1 MKSLTRNIWRF
12 SHYDVFFALTI
23 LLLCLGVIY
32 YAFIVGESFLWED
45 LLFYSYPSASYFSDA
60 LHSGRFPLWISGMR
74 NGLPFYTNLNLTAFY
89 PPLWLLA
96 MIAPGGNVS
105 VVAYQVY
112 LVLQLVVGGLLAYW
126 FLRDLRLQV
135 GAAVVGMIVFVFSS
149 FMSLHIIHANVIT
162 AFLWL
167 PLQFLFV
174 NRIVG
179 RPFKAGHYLGL
190 MGATLMSFLAGFP
203 QVVMYNSYLVG
214 TYWLFL
220 YFLRQNE
227 EPKSSVIQ
235 KVRGVL
241 FEGVKIG
248 FVFLCVILAGA
259 AQFFPVAE
267 NWMLSARQ
275 KYAYLEIANDS
286 LPWYYLI
293 HGLVPN
299 FFGVSNGAGSGIP
312 FWGVDKESYGY
323 SIWHAGAWQYWEFGF
338 YAGQIALI
346 AAVVVAFNFRRL
358 WSSQRE
364 KLFFFLALFPVLV
377 LMTGRYGFLFS
388 AFYHWVPGFSLFRAP
403 ARIGCLLD
411 FCLAVNVAFIVNVV
425 MEKKEELNL
434 RRPLFVLMI
443 FYGLFIVWILVFGAS
458 CFPEL
463 KNAALWGYS
472 VRQSLQSVLFFGLL
486 VVVFWFMAR
495 AKSMRGGLIGVGL
508 LAALTFGDLYLAFQ
522 HFHGGKGNPDEY
534 YADRNGLIG
543 QMTKMKEQNG
553 LFRFAQLRDGKLSEE
568 VIFPRN
574 TGYLHSDYEAWEG
587 YILFDLKDWSAFNA
601 ITNERIRLD
610 IQNVGVIANLD
621 SRTRQVGLMRYTNSL
636 PRAKFYHDVRAYA
649 DAKGL
654 YEDLGAGRLD
664 YYRTLGVL
672 REECVKYGVST
683 AAPPAGAEAKIH
695 FTPINSDQYQI
706 SYQTTAPGVIF
717 ISESFYPGWEANAG
731 QYPIIHAFGAFKGI
745 VIPEAGSGVI
755 TVKFSPRVLW
765 IGLTISLTTLSVL
778 LGAWLWMVIRA
789 RKKTR

>member
-1 MKSLTRNIWRF
+1 MD
-12 SHYDVFFALTI
+12 SHKLAGWQRVWVAALV
-23 LLLCLGVIY
+23 LALAMAVY
-32 YAFIVGESFLWED
+32 YWQFIIGKTFLWED

-74 NGLPFYTNLNLTAFY
+74 DGLPFYTNLNLTAFY

-96 MIAPGGNVS
+96 MIAPGGHVS
-105 VVAYQVY
+105 VVAYQIY
-112 LVLQLVVGGLLAYW
+112 LVLQLVGGGLFAYW
-126 FLRDLRLQV
+126 YLRDLRLHF
-135 GAAVVGMIVFVFSS
+135 GAAIVGMIVFVFSA
-149 FMSLHIIHANVIT
+149 FMSLHIVHANVIT

-179 RPFKAGHYLGL
+179 RPFKAGYYLGL
-190 MGATLMSFLAGFP
+190 IGATLMSFLAGFP

-214 TYWLFL
+214 GYWLFL
-220 YFLRQNE
+220 HFQRQNGG
-227 EPKSSVIQ
+227 SQLSVTL

-241 FEGVKIG
+241 FEGAKVSV
-248 FVFLCVILAGA
+248 VFLFVILAGA

-275 KYAYLEIANDS
+275 KYTYLEIANDS

-299 FFGVSNGAGSGIP
+299 FFGVSSGTPGGVP

-323 SIWHAGAWQYWEFGF
+323 SIWHSGAWEYWEFVF

-346 AAVVVAFNFRRL
+346 AVAVVAFNFRRL
-358 WSSQRE
+358 WSSHRE
-364 KLFFFLALFPVLV
+364 KMFFFLALLPVLI
-377 LMTGRYGFLFS
+377 LMTGRYGFLFPL
-388 AFYHWVPGFSLFRAP
+388 FYHWVPGFAMFRVP
-403 ARIGCLLD
+403 ARMGCLFD
-411 FCLAVNVAFIVNVV
+411 FCLAVNVAFIVNAVL
-425 MEKKEELNL
+425 EKNEALNL
-434 RRPLFVLMI
+434 RRPII
-443 FYGLFIVWILVFGAS
+443 FLGILYGLFIFWILVFGS
-458 CFPEL
+458 SIFPEL
-463 KNAALWGYS
+463 KNPALWGYS
-472 VRQSLQSVLFFGLL
+472 VRQSCQSVLLFGLL
-486 VVVFWFMAR
+486 AAVLWFLAR
-495 AKSMRGGLIGVGL
+495 AKSMRWGILWVGL
-508 LAALTFGDLYLAFQ
+508 LAVLTFGDLYLAFQ
-522 HFHGGKGNPDEY
+522 HFHGGRENPDEY

-553 LFRFAQLRDGKLSEE
+553 PFRLAQLRDGKLSEE

-574 TGYLHSDYEAWEG
+574 TGYIYPAYEAREG
-587 YILFDLKDWSAFNA
+587 YILFDLKDWSAFNS
-601 ITNERIRLD
+601 ITNERVLLD
-610 IQNVGVIANLD
+610 IQNMGVIANLD

-636 PRAKFYHDVRAYA
+636 PRVKFYHDIRAYA

-654 YEDLGAGRLD
+654 YADLEAGRLD
-664 YYRTLGVL
+664 YQRTLGVL
-672 REECVKYGVST
+672 SEECVKYGVST
-683 AAPPAGAEAKIH
+683 AAPPARAEAKIH

-731 QYPIIHAFGAFKGI
+731 QFPVIHAFGAFKGI
-745 VIPEAGSGVI
+745 VIPKAGSGVI

-765 IGLTISLTTLSVL
+765 IGLAISLTTLTVL
-778 LGAWLWMVIRA
+778 LGAWLWSAIRSG
-789 RKKTR
+789 KKTR